1 MPTKDFGAVCDTSVL
16 TNRRSLN
23 GAQRFFQCSGL
34 YIPSSTYSWLSRS
47 KLIQVRNQ
55 TVKYSLLKQ
64 MVRRRSVYP
73 IHLPELYDEIGR
85 QIMFETNRKVALT
98 DLRGLLLAAHLQL
111 PILTFDDNLLERI
124 SDRIGT
130 KIIQRFEVDS
140 NWLNIRELLGLYR
153 EISFRS
159 GKKFLKQ
166 LENGLDFEETVNEIE
181 RSCRENLNTAEKS
194 MEKMNETNG
203 EPETLEFKYVVWDI
217 LPSIHEYYEQKIFQE
232 EIFRQAC
239 ERSIILMAKPIEFEQ
254 KPQKSL

>member
-1 MPTKDFGAVCDTSVL
+1 MPTKDSGAVCDTSVL
-16 TNRRSLN
+16 KDRLSLN
-23 GAQRFFQCSGL
+23 GAQRFFHCFGL

-64 MVRRRSVYP
+64 MVRRRSIYP

-85 QIMFETNRKVALT
+85 QIMFETNHKVALT

-111 PILTFDDNLLERI
+111 PILTYDDNLLGRI

-130 KIIQRFEVDS
+130 KIIKRFEADS
-140 NWLNIRELLGLYR
+140 NWLNIRELLNLYR

-159 GKKFLKQ
+159 GKEFLEQ
-166 LENGLDFEETVNEIE
+166 LENGLDFEDTVKEIKNSS
-181 RSCRENLNTAEKS
+181 RKNIKTSTKS
-194 MEKMNETNG
+194 MKQVNDNNGDSEK
-203 EPETLEFKYVVWDI
+203 LEFKYVAWDI
-217 LPSIHEYYEQKIFQE
+217 LPSLHEYYKQKIFQK

-239 ERSIILMAKPIEFEQ
+239 ERSIILMAKPTDSKENSQ
-254 KPQKSL
+254 K